1 MLSEANLQTA
11 QASELLAQLC
21 RQFQSRAAAHPDLG
35 IAIQSSEMR
44 SSVDFGWARCVL
56 EASPDALHLRVEAD
70 QADDLE
76 RLQELLTRH
85 LEHHSSSEQVAVL
98 WSSGGDP
105 AASPRDPRRK
115 DLMRSFHR
123 RARGASSGH

>member
-11 QASELLAQLC
+11 QASELLVQLC

-35 IAIQSSEMR
+35 IAVEWSETR
-44 SSVDFGWARCVL
+44 GSVNFGWARCVL
-56 EASPDALHLRVEAD
+56 EASPDALNLRVEAD

-85 LEHHSSSEQVAVL
+85 LERHDRGDQPAVH
-98 WSSGGDP
+98 WSSGGEH

>member
-11 QASELLAQLC
+11 ESSELLARLC
-21 RQFQSRAAAHPDLG
+21 RQFQSRAAAHPDLRL
-35 IAIQSSEMR
+35 AVEWSETR
-44 SSVDFGWARCVL
+44 GSVDFGWARCVL
-56 EASPDALHLRVEAD
+56 EANRDALNVRVEAD
-70 QADDLE
+70 QADDLG

-85 LEHHSSSEQVAVL
+85 LEHHDAGDQPAVQ
-98 WSSGGDP
+98 WSNGGEH
-105 AASPRDPRRK
+105 AASPRDLRRK